1 MALRSRKNDF
11 SRTAG
16 VCRARRLCVLLT
28 YSLASIS
35 SAQQILQPG
44 SILPKVATLQN
55 AEQTYA
61 LYLPSNY
68 APGKRWPIIYA
79 FDPAARGR
87 VPVELMKDSAEKYGY
102 IVAGS
107 NNSRNGSG
115 KIQSEAVRAIFQDTG
130 ARLSID
136 ERRIYFAGF
145 SGGARRSA
153 ELAQHCACAAG
164 VILSGAGFQPASQK
178 AHNSFAVFAA
188 IGSFDF
194 NYGEMIGLDKALR
207 KSGSPH
213 FLRRFE
219 GPHQWPP
226 AGVLEEALAWLRL
239 QAMKTNRE
247 PRDDS
252 FIAAQGHAAFERA
265 SAFESADLFAAWFE
279 YAQAA
284 ETLEGLS
291 EVSRFASRQK
301 ALETQKAVVDAAK
314 REKQEINEQ
323 EELSSD
329 IFKSLASLSN
339 RTSDDASPR
348 INVRDEVRE
357 KILALKNRAD
367 REKRPDKARVMK
379 RSLGGILV
387 GAMET
392 GMARSAAGD
401 TAEARAYF
409 ELAVVADP
417 DAVWALTSLAVARA
431 TEGDK
436 KGALEA
442 LRQAKAKW
450 NDQQAF
456 MDWLNSQAGFSKFRD
471 TPEFRTL
478 LE

>member
-1 MALRSRKNDF
+1 MRCRMCVFFFKQK
-11 SRTAG
+11 TA
-16 VCRARRLCVLLT
+16 
-28 YSLASIS
+28 Y
-35 SAQQILQPG
+35 
-44 SILPKVATLQN
+44 
-55 AEQTYA
+55 E
-61 LYLPSNY
+61 
-68 APGKRWPIIYA
+68 
-79 FDPAARGR
+79 
-87 VPVELMKDSAEKYGY
+87 
-102 IVAGS
+102 
-107 NNSRNGSG
+107 
-115 KIQSEAVRAIFQDTG
+115 
-130 ARLSID
+130 
-136 ERRIYFAGF
+136 
-145 SGGARRSA
+145 
-153 ELAQHCACAAG
+153 
-164 VILSGAGFQPASQK
+164 
-178 AHNSFAVFAA
+178 
-188 IGSFDF
+188 
-194 NYGEMIGLDKALR
+194 
-207 KSGSPH
+207 
-213 FLRRFE
+213 
-219 GPHQWPP
+219 
-226 AGVLEEALAWLRL
+226 
-239 QAMKTNRE
+239 
-247 PRDDS
+247 
-252 FIAAQGHAAFERA
+252 
-265 SAFESADLFAAWFE
+265 
-279 YAQAA
+279 
-284 ETLEGLS
+284 
-291 EVSRFASRQK
+291 
-301 ALETQKAVVDAAK
+301 
-314 REKQEINEQ
+314 
-323 EELSSD
+323 